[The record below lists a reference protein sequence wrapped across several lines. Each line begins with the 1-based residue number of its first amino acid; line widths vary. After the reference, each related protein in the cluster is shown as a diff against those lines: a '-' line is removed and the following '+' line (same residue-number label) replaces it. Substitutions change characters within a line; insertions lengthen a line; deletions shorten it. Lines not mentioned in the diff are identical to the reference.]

1 MTQYVLSEDA
11 DRDLDGI
18 WDYIAEDNIDAA
30 DRWIGRLFD
39 AFDAIGNM
47 PGIGHKRE
55 DLTAY
60 PVLFWP
66 VGAYLIIYRSNH
78 RAPSRPVEIVAVTRG
93 GRDIPVFL
101 HHRLSQ

>member
-1 MTQYVLSEDA
+1 MTQCVLSEDA
-11 DRDLDGI
+11 ERDLDNI

-30 DRWIGRLFD
+30 DQWIDKLFD

-66 VGAYLIIYRSNH
+66 VGAYLVIYRVTSH
-78 RAPSRPVEIVAVTRG
+78 VEIVAVTQG
-93 GRDIPVFL
+93 ARDIPAFL
-101 HHRLSQ
+101 HRRLPL